1 MMFDALT
8 IKEKAALLAKLRHA
22 GEQFFNEGHQLGG
35 ATAAVL
41 AGYGLQPNGYEQYY
55 GAAADCYRAWG
66 EVAET
71 LRPTGTGWPVKA

>member
-1 MMFDALT
+1 MYEALT
-8 IKEKAALLAKLRHA
+8 ITEKATLLAKLRHA
-22 GEQFFNEGHQLGG
+22 GEQFFEEGHMLGG

-41 AGYGLQPNGYEQYY
+41 EGYGLAPDGYEAFY

-71 LRPTGTGWPVKA
+71 LRPTGTGWPVTT